1 MSKAIN
7 IDDLKKFLTPPG
19 NGVFTVKTAED
30 VIQSVQK
37 DIYQTTNKDEVTKA
51 WEKGIEQLPTTDKP
65 FLLEFVVIAAAEYTE
80 VLTGALFLYVKAYK
94 RFQGTQ
100 TIMMSA
106 TFALSLTFFM
116 TNI

>member
-37 DIYQTTNKDEVTKA
+37 DICKPRTKTRSLKHGKKELNNFQQLTN
-51 WEKGIEQLPTTDKP
+51 
-65 FLLEFVVIAAAEYTE
+65 
-80 VLTGALFLYVKAYK
+80 LF
-94 RFQGTQ
+94 F
-100 TIMMSA
+100 
-106 TFALSLTFFM
+106 
-116 TNI
+116 